1 MSKFEELVDQ
11 QLEKARDLVNA
22 GTPKNMVYAEIMKGA
37 KPAPKPETKP
47 MAPVKPFQPR
57 LGSAT
62 APVKLQLFADLE
74 CPFCARL
81 FPTLLGLEK
90 KYSGKLAIVW
100 FDLPLPF
107 HTKATRNAR
116 AARAMEEARR
126 ELESLDANRKIAAE
140 QELAEIDRQI
150 STAQIDADAAKT
162 SIEQLTGVP
171 AELAAK
177 GTETEL
183 VYTIMRNKQGQSTS
197 VDATETSRLEPGD
210 VVRISV
216 RPRSPTEPA
225 SSQQRAENQ
234 AN

>member
-1 MSKFEELVDQ
+1 LSLQALIATNEGELR
-11 QLEKARDLVNA
+11 EA
-22 GTPKNMVYAEIMKGA
+22 GA
-37 KPAPKPETKP
+37 
-47 MAPVKPFQPR
+47 
-57 LGSAT
+57 
-62 APVKLQLFADLE
+62 
-74 CPFCARL
+74 
-81 FPTLLGLEK
+81 
-90 KYSGKLAIVW
+90 
-100 FDLPLPF
+100 
-107 HTKATRNAR
+107 RNAR

-126 ELESLDANRKIAAE
+126 ELQSLDSNKKVSAE

-150 STAQIDADAAKT
+150 ATAQIDADAAKT
-162 SIEQLTGVP
+162 SIEQMTGVP